1 MIDLIKALGDNAA
14 WILGFAVPGVI
25 IACVAI
31 ISGCWL
37 SFRKRKMEIELK
49 HALVDRGM
57 SADEIERV
65 MKATMEPVEKD
76 D

>member
-1 MIDLIKALGDNAA
+1 MTEFIQALGPHAA
-14 WILGFAVPGVI
+14 WILGFALPGVI

-57 SADEIERV
+57 SADEIERI
-65 MKATMEPVEKD
+65 MKATMEPAAKD
-76 D
+76 E